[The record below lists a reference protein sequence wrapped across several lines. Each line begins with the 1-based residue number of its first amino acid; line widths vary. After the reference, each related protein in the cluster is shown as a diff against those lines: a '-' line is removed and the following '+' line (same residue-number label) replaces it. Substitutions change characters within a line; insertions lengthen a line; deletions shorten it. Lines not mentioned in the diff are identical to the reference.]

1 MPETIFSK
9 IIAKQIPAKIA
20 YEDERYIAI
29 HDIQPAAPVHIL
41 VIPKKPIATLN
52 DLEPGDAGLVGGLF
66 LLAKRIMGEMGHR
79 DYRTVFNCG
88 AGAQQSV
95 FHLHLHVLAG
105 RPFTWPPG

>member
-1 MPETIFSK
+1 MAETIFSK

>member
-1 MPETIFSK
+1 MEETLFAK
-9 IIAKQIPAKIA
+9 IIAKKIPARIE
-20 YEDERYIAI
+20 YEDDKYIVI
-29 HDIQPAAPVHIL
+29 HDIDAKAPVHML

-52 DLEPGDAGLVGGLF
+52 DVVPADAELIGGMFLVASKVMQKL
-66 LLAKRIMGEMGHR
+66 GHR

-105 RPFTWPPG
+105 RAFTWPPG

>member
-1 MPETIFSK
+1 MTLFEK
-9 IIAKQIPAKIA
+9 IIARQIPAKIA
-20 YEDERYIAI
+20 YEDERVIAI
-29 HDIQPAAPVHIL
+29 HDVQPQAPVHLL
-41 VIPKKPIATLN
+41 VIPKQVIPTLN
-52 DLEPGDAGLVGGLF
+52 DVTDADRELVGTLF
-66 LLAKRIMGEMGHR
+66 TTAAKVMRQLGHT